1 MLLAIPALR
10 ALGAGGPV
18 TLAAQSHIATLLQ
31 ALGVVDD
38 QVAFDALGLDALFG
52 EDGARAPRL
61 PAAARVVSWF
71 GARDPVFRRRLA
83 SLVRDLVIAPSVEA
97 GRPVWEHL
105 LATIGAPAGEWCAP
119 IEVLA
124 PMRALG
130 VAARV
135 AAGGHGPPP
144 WLVVHPGAGSP
155 AKRWPA
161 EAFARVVTTLAA
173 RARLNV
179 CVHVG
184 PADAE
189 AAAALRNHL
198 GEGVAW
204 LTEPTLEALA
214 GVLADAALFV
224 GNDSGVSHLAAA
236 LGVPSLVLFDPRHLD
251 WRPWWSGAGIR
262 TVTLSATLP
271 AEVDAVIV
279 ELERKVR

>member
-18 TLAAQSHIATLLQ
+18 TLAAQPHIAALLH

-38 QVAFDALGLDALFG
+38 HVAFDALGLDALFSEAG
-52 EDGARAPRL
+52 TRAPRL
-61 PAAARVVSWF
+61 PPVARVVSWF
-71 GARDPVFRRRLA
+71 GARDPVFRRRLVA
-83 SLVRDLVIAPSVEA
+83 LVPGAVIAPSVEP
-97 GRPVWEHL
+97 GRLVWEHL

-119 IEVLA
+119 IATPAAL
-124 PMRALG
+124 RALG

-173 RARLNV
+173 RARVNV

-184 PADAE
+184 PADAD
-189 AAAALRNHL
+189 AAAALRTHL

-204 LTEPTLEALA
+204 LREPALEALA

-236 LGVPSLVLFDPRHLD
+236 LGVRSLVLFDPRHVD
-251 WRPWWSGAGIR
+251 WRPWWSGAGVR
-262 TVTLSATLP
+262 AVTLSATVP
-271 AEVDAVIV
+271 SEVDAVIA
-279 ELERKVR
+279 ELEGKIR